1 MTAKAPETTPTAG
14 QIDERIA
21 AARRSLS
28 DLREGLADGATEAGR
43 IDALGALLD
52 DLAAE
57 NTRLREEL
65 RRANELRA
73 EFVSVMTHELR
84 VPMTSI
90 KGYADMLNMLGELN
104 AQQMEFIGIIRAN
117 VERMSR
123 LVSDLSDISRLE
135 SGRLILELDEDA
147 SVADAVT
154 GAVAALEAP
163 LGERKHTLDL
173 SLPDDLPA
181 VRADPG
187 RFQQMIVCVL
197 KNAVMYTPEGGSIR
211 VGAQPSDEAVRL
223 TVKDDGIGMTDD
235 EQAKLFTKFWRGD
248 DERVRDQPGTGLGL
262 ALAKGLVEMHGGAL
276 EVESEKDTGTTVIFT
291 MPTGGASDG

>member
-1 MTAKAPETTPTAG
+1 MTAKALETTPPSAG
-14 QIDERIA
+14 EIAERIA

-28 DLREGLADGATEAGR
+28 DLREGLTDGAAEAGR

-57 NTRLREEL
+57 NSR
-65 RRANELRA
+65 
-73 EFVSVMTHELR
+73 LR

-104 AQQMEFIGIIRAN
+104 AQQTEFIGIIRAN

-135 SGRLILELDEDA
+135 SGRLVLEFDEDA
-147 SVADAVT
+147 SVADAVA

-163 LGERKHTLDL
+163 IGERKHTLDL

-187 RFQQMIVCVL
+187 RLQQMIVCVL

-211 VGAQPSDEAVRL
+211 VGAQPSDEVVRL

-276 EVESEKDTGTTVIFT
+276 EVESEKDAGTTVTFT
-291 MPTGGASDG
+291 VPAGGASDG

>member
-1 MTAKAPETTPTAG
+1 MTAKALETTPPAA
-14 QIDERIA
+14 ERIA
-21 AARRSLS
+21 GVRRALA
-28 DLREGLADGATEAGR
+28 DLRDALADSASQAGR
-43 IDALGALLD
+43 IDALDALLD

-57 NTRLREEL
+57 NDRLRAEL

-104 AQQMEFIGIIRAN
+104 PQQADFLGVIRSN

-123 LVSDLSDISRLE
+123 LISDLSDISRLE
-135 SGRLILELDEDA
+135 SGRLILEVEDDA
-147 SVADAVT
+147 SVAEAVT
-154 GAVAALEAP
+154 GAVEALETHAD
-163 LGERKHTLDL
+163 ERGHTLDV

-187 RFQQMIVCVL
+187 RLQQALACVL

-211 VGAQPSDEAVRL
+211 VAAQPSDDGVRL
-223 TVKDDGIGMTDD
+223 AVTDDGIGMT
-235 EQAKLFTKFWRGD
+235 EEERAKLFTKFWRGE

-276 EVESEKDTGTTVIFT
+276 EVASEKNAGTTVTIT
-291 MPTGGASDG
+291 VPTGGASDG